1 MFTRKAT
8 VYFSL
13 ALFVLT
19 IGLLL
24 NDFQLAILVLPIA
37 SLFVFANLWGLPEKL
52 DLSLKRNLVPS
63 ETFGDED
70 VQVVS
75 EVLNR
80 SGKRLVNVE
89 VREETPAAFDLQRGS
104 NRILA
109 SIEPNQ
115 SIRTGF
121 EFPSPKRGQYEIG
134 PLLVRARDPYGF
146 YYAETRLES
155 ETLVVIPR
163 PEKIKRVDIRPR
175 HLGPWPGNNPSRT
188 LGIGTEFYSMR
199 SYVAGDDPKR
209 INWKATARYNR
220 LIVNETEAERV
231 TDIMIVLDTDV
242 TFFDLSTEEFERRV
256 TAAASMASLFLRQG
270 NRVGL
275 VLQGGERG
283 SIPAGFGKRHE
294 RRILF
299 LLALARPGKATVST
313 SYVVGLLARRILRS
327 RSQIVIISP
336 LLDPEIVEGVRE
348 LAASGYSLL
357 IISPT
362 PSSPPSFRTEIEE
375 IAYRI
380 MMLERSNILLAL
392 EKTATVVR
400 WPIGMPLSSVLVKV
414 RQTRQIVLA

>member
-13 ALFVLT
+13 ALFVLI

-52 DLSLKRNLVPS
+52 DLSLKRNIVPS

-75 EVLNR
+75 EVLNH

-89 VREETPAAFDLQRGS
+89 VREETPTAFDLQRGS
-104 NRILA
+104 NRILV

-115 SIRTGF
+115 SIRTEF
-121 EFPSPKRGQYEIG
+121 EFPSPTRGQYEIG
-134 PLLVRARDPYGF
+134 PLLVKARDPYGF
-146 YYAETRLES
+146 YYAEARLES

-163 PEKIKRVDIRPR
+163 PEKIKRIDIRPR
-175 HLGPWPGNNPSRT
+175 HIGPWPGNIPSRT

-199 SYVAGDDPKR
+199 SYLAGDDPKR

-231 TDIMIVLDTDV
+231 TDIMMVLDTDV
-242 TFFDLSTEEFERRV
+242 TFFDLLKEEFEKRV

-313 SYVVGLLARRILRS
+313 SYVVSLLARRILRS

-348 LAASGYSLL
+348 LVASGYSLL

-362 PSSPPSFRTEIEE
+362 PSSPPSFRTDIEE
-375 IAYRI
+375 IAYKI